1 MNKAKEKFY
10 NEIKQTVQN
19 FLGYQY
25 LVSVQTVEKTN
36 VTLTGLCIRERTCN
50 IAPTIYLEEYYEAYN
65 DNAGLSVERIAE
77 EIIRVYRQNRPSGD
91 FNINTFSNFAGI
103 KERIVYK
110 IINRKM
116 NESLLE
122 KVPYVPFL
130 DLAIVFYVV
139 LEKKQDCNATVLI
152 HNNHME
158 MWKTSTKELFNL
170 AAVNTRKIF
179 TPEVKTM
186 DEVMREILKEQTFGE
201 ALEEVTDRE
210 LDEIF
215 ELTESAE
222 KCQMYVLS
230 NVQKLNGACAILY
243 DDVLKNI
250 AKRIGSDLWI
260 LPSSIHETLLIPHK
274 AGQSFEE
281 LKKMVQEVNET
292 TLETSDILSDHPYF
306 YSLKENRISFSCVK
320 GGKFL

>member
-50 IAPTIYLEEYYEAYN
+50 IAPTIYLEEYYEAH
-65 DNAGLSVERIAE
+65 NAGLSVERIAE

-91 FNINTFSNFAGI
+91 FNIDTFSNFASL
-103 KERIVYK
+103 KERIAYK

-158 MWKTSTKELFNL
+158 MWKTNTKELFDL
-170 AAVNTRKIF
+170 ATVNTRKIF
-179 TPEVKTM
+179 APEVKTM

-201 ALEEVTDRE
+201 ALEEVTGRE

-215 ELTESAE
+215 GLTEPAE
-222 KCQMYVLS
+222 KCPMYVLS

-250 AKRIGSDLWI
+250 AKMVGSDLWI
-260 LPSSIHETLLIPHK
+260 LPSSIHETLLIPHEV
-274 AGQSFEE
+274 GQSFEE

-292 TLETSDILSDHPYF
+292 TLEACDILSDHPYF
-306 YSLKENRISFSCVK
+306 YSLKENRISIRTEI
-320 GGKFL
+320 LIAA

>member
-36 VTLTGLCIRERTCN
+36 VILTGLCIKERTCN

-65 DNAGLSVERIAE
+65 TGLSVEQIAE
-77 EIIRVYRQNRPSGD
+77 KIIRVYRQNRPSGD
-91 FNINTFSNFAGI
+91 FNINTFNNFAGI

-110 IINRKM
+110 IINQKM

-158 MWKTSTKELFNL
+158 MWKTSTKELFDL

-222 KCQMYVLS
+222 KCQLYVLS

-260 LPSSIHETLLIPHK
+260 LPSSIHETLLIPYK

>member
-1 MNKAKEKFY
+1 MNKAKFY
-10 NEIKQTVQN
+10 NEIKQAVEN
-19 FLGYQY
+19 LLGYPY
-25 LVSVQTVEKTN
+25 IVSVQTVEKTN
-36 VTLTGLCIRERTCN
+36 VTLTGLCIREATCN
-50 IAPTIYLEEYYEAYN
+50 IAPTIYLEEYYEAY
-65 DNAGLSVERIAE
+65 NAGLSVERIAE
-77 EIIRVYRQNRPSGD
+77 EIIRVYRQNRPSED
-91 FNINTFSNFAGI
+91 FNTNTFSNFANV
-103 KERIVYK
+103 KERIAYK

-139 LEKKQDCNATVLI
+139 LEKKQGCNATVLI

-158 MWKTSTKELFNL
+158 MWKTNTKELFDL
-170 AAVNTRKIF
+170 ATVNTRKIF
-179 TPEVKTM
+179 APEVKTM
-186 DEVMREILKEQTFGE
+186 DEVMREILKEKTFGE

-215 ELTESAE
+215 GLAEPME
-222 KCQMYVLS
+222 KCPMYVLS

-260 LPSSIHETLLIPHK
+260 LPSSVHETLLIPHE

-281 LKKMVQEVNET
+281 LKQMVQEVNAT
-292 TLETSDILSDHPYF
+292 TLETCDILSDHPYF
-306 YSLKENRISFSCVK
+306 YSLKENRISIRTEILSAA
-320 GGKFL
+320 

>member
-1 MNKAKEKFY
+1 MNKAKEEFY

-36 VTLTGLCIRERTCN
+36 VTLTGLCIKETACN

-65 DNAGLSVERIAE
+65 GGLSIEQIAE
-77 EIIRVYRQNRPSGD
+77 EIIRVYRKNRPSGD
-91 FNINTFSNFAGI
+91 FNSDMFCDFANI
-103 KERIVYK
+103 KERIAYK

-116 NESLLE
+116 NESLLQ

-152 HNNHME
+152 HNSHME
-158 MWKTSTKELFNL
+158 MWKTNTKELYDL
-170 AAVNTRKIF
+170 ATVNTRIIF
-179 TPEVKTM
+179 APEVKTM
-186 DEVMREILKEQTFGE
+186 DEVMREILKEKTFGE
-201 ALEEVTDRE
+201 AIEEVTDRE

-215 ELTESAE
+215 GLTEPTG
-222 KCQMYVLS
+222 KCPMYVLS
-230 NVQKLNGACAILY
+230 NVQKHNGACAILY

-250 AKRIGSDLWI
+250 AREIGSDLWI
-260 LPSSIHETLLIPHK
+260 VPSSIHETLLIPHEE
-274 AGQSFEE
+274 GQSFEA
-281 LKKMVQEVNET
+281 LKQMIQEVNET
-292 TLETSDILSDHPYF
+292 TLEVCDILSDHPYF
-306 YSLKENRISFSCVK
+306 YSLSEDKISIKAEMLIAV
-320 GGKFL
+320 